1 MAKVIKRA
9 NWLTF
14 SEDLPDEEPFD
25 AVICLGSSILHLL
38 DLPPEL
44 GLYRKC
50 LTNFKKFLKPGG
62 LLLIDHRNVDSMLDR
77 GLVVNKT
84 VFQEVCLLLFSQ
96 WLVLL
101 IGDVF

>member
-1 MAKVIKRA
+1 MAEVIKRA
-9 NWLTF
+9 NWLTL

-25 AVICLGSSILHLL
+25 AVLCLGSSILHLL

-44 GLYRKC
+44 ALYRKC
-50 LTNFKKFLKPGG
+50 LTNFRKFLKPGG

-84 VFQEVCLLLFSQ
+84 VFQEVCLRLFS
-96 WLVLL
+96 
-101 IGDVF
+101 